1 MKNKLLF
8 LNIFMVILA
17 SHDLMG
23 QVQLELDG
31 DAVIQVLDTV
41 NFASPIFELTIDDT
55 KELKVKPSNYGEAI
69 EGLQDVPYFS
79 DFEDYEA
86 SYEKGHYYKHDDRVY
101 LGGLIR
107 KISGGP
113 YLNNDTLFVLPDPYK
128 PTFRVLAAGSQN
140 GSMLRINIEV
150 DGVVRVIGDA
160 NNSLDYLSLDCI
172 SFKQ

>member
-1 MKNKLLF
+1 MTKKILF
-8 LNIFMVILA
+8 LNILIVVIA
-17 SHDLMG
+17 SHHVMG

-41 NFASPIFELTIDDT
+41 NFASAMYELTIDDT
-55 KELKVKPSNYGEAI
+55 KELKVKPANYGEEI
-69 EGLQDVPYFS
+69 EGLQDIPYFP
-79 DFEDYEA
+79 DFEDYEIF
-86 SYEKGHYYKHDDRVY
+86 YEKGHFYKHDDRVY

-113 YLNNDTLFVLPDPYK
+113 YVHNDTLFVLPDPYK
-128 PTFRVLAAGSQN
+128 PIHRVLAAGSQT
-140 GSMLRINIEV
+140 GSMLRLNIEV

-160 NNSLDYLSLDCI
+160 NNSSNFLSLDGI